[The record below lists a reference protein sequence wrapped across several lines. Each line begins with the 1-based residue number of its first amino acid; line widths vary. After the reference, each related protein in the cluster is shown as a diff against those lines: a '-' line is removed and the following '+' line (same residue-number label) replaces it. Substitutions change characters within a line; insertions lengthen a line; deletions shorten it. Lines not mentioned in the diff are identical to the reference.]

1 MAPVGTNM
9 RRLGTI
15 EKEAFW
21 GDYVWS
27 HIDAYRAVTPF
38 FLAMVRG
45 GLVWVGDWACGLYL
59 RFFGLRFGFV
69 KKDVIKFTVVI
80 G

>member
-27 HIDAYRAVTPF
+27 HIDAYSTELSLLF
-38 FLAMVRG
+38 FSYGQRWVSVGGRLGVWSIPQILRPQVR
-45 GLVWVGDWACGLYL
+45 VC
-59 RFFGLRFGFV
+59 
-69 KKDVIKFTVVI
+69 
-80 G
+80 

>member
-1 MAPVGTNM
+1 MFGLISMHTE
-9 RRLGTI
+9 L
-15 EKEAFW
+15 
-21 GDYVWS
+21 S
-27 HIDAYRAVTPF
+27 LL